1 MNPKQ
6 IEVSCPGCSLH
17 VTIDV
22 LTATVLRTAR
32 PAERDET
39 GKTVLDEGRWDEA
52 RTKVKERTNR
62 GEDVFDA
69 SLTKEKN
76 REKDLDDLFDKAR
89 KKVRREPPE
98 DDVSS

>member
-6 IEVSCPGCSLH
+6 IEVPCPGCGLRL
-17 VTIDV
+17 TIDV

-32 PAERDET
+32 PAEKDET

-52 RTKVKERTNR
+52 RSKVQDRTSR
-62 GEDVFDA
+62 GQDVFDA

-89 KKVRREPPE
+89 KKARREPP
-98 DDVSS
+98 DDEPAR

>member
-6 IEVSCPGCSLH
+6 IEVPCPGCGLTL
-17 VTIDV
+17 TIDV

-32 PAERDET
+32 PTEKDET

-52 RTKVKERTNR
+52 RSKVRDRTSH
-62 GEDVFDA
+62 GQDVFDA

-76 REKDLDDLFDKAR
+76 RAKDLDDLFDKAR
-89 KKVRREPPE
+89 KKVRPPPPADDEPT
-98 DDVSS
+98 